1 MHGVFPAKR
10 NTRLMLRVAARPTR
24 SDASAQRLQ
33 IPLVE
38 LLQYLFFQ
46 SQIRDLPTQMS
57 LCPIIPYRFS
67 RFVFLYRYPGLELDW
82 WETLAVFSA
91 PRTAWEDRQHGSI

>member
-1 MHGVFPAKR
+1 MHDVFPAKR
-10 NTRLMLRVAARPTR
+10 STRPMLRVAARPTR

-38 LLQYLFFQ
+38 ILQYLLFQ
-46 SQIRDLPTQMS
+46 SQVRDRPTQMS
-57 LCPIIPYRFS
+57 FCPIIPYRFS

-82 WETLAVFSA
+82 RQTLAVFSV
-91 PRTAWEDRQHGSI
+91 PRTAWEDRQPGSI